1 MTKIQKKNIYIDAQQ
16 QQKEN
21 NISLYDYPVFNQKT
35 GRQLKHNFGYYFK
48 DLDAYYASKNSKYLE
63 WSDEHKYN
71 SLEGSKFIEDI
82 QKNEI
87 RIVKE
92 F

>member
-1 MTKIQKKNIYIDAQQ
+1 MIKIEKKNIYIDAQQ

-21 NISLYDYPVFNQKT
+21 NIALIDYPVFNIKT

-48 DLDAYYASKNSKYLE
+48 DLDEYFSTKNSNYKNWDKEYKYISRE
-63 WSDEHKYN
+63 AAIFFNNMQE
-71 SLEGSKFIEDI
+71 
-82 QKNEI
+82 NEI
-87 RIVKE
+87 RIWEE